1 MSEEARKIR
10 LIMDLRR
17 RGITDQRVLSAVERT
32 PRDLFVPDLFSD
44 QAFDDTALP
53 IDCGQTIS
61 QPYVVAYMTQML
73 DVGDRMKVL
82 EIGTGSGYQTAI
94 LAALSRRTYTIERYR
109 SLMAEAEAR
118 FRQLKVPNI
127 TTRVADGLKGWPE
140 QEPFDRIIVTAAAE
154 ELPLV
159 VCNQMK
165 IGGVMIMPIGKT
177 NAEQKLI
184 RIERN
189 EEGFDVTDLIP
200 VRFVPL
206 VEGVAKDL

>member
-1 MSEEARKIR
+1 MSEEARKIK
-10 LIMDLRR
+10 LIMELRR
-17 RGITDQRVLSAVERT
+17 RGISDQRVLGAIERV
-32 PRDLFVPDLFSD
+32 PRELFVPDLFSD

-61 QPYVVAYMTQML
+61 QPYVVAFMTQAL
-73 DVGDRMKVL
+73 DIGDRMKVL
-82 EIGTGSGYQTAI
+82 EVGTGSGYQTAI

-109 SLMAEAEAR
+109 PLMIEAEHR
-118 FRQLKVPNI
+118 FKELKISNI

-154 ELPLV
+154 EIPLEL
-159 VCNQMK
+159 CNQIK
-165 IGGVMIMPIGKT
+165 IGGLMILPIGKT
-177 NAEQKLI
+177 NADQKLI
-184 RIERN
+184 RIERG

-206 VEGVAKDL
+206 VEGVARDH

>member
-1 MSEEARKIR
+1 ME
-10 LIMDLRR
+10 LRR
-17 RGITDQRVLSAVERT
+17 RGITDQRVLGAIERV
-32 PRDLFVPDLFSD
+32 PRELFVPDLFSD

-61 QPYVVAYMTQML
+61 QPFVVAYMTQML
-73 DVGDRMKVL
+73 EVGDRMKVL

-109 SLMAEAEAR
+109 PLMEEAERR
-118 FRQLKVPNI
+118 FKELKISNV
-127 TTRVADGLKGWPE
+127 TTRVGDGAKGWPE

-154 ELPLV
+154 ELPIGL
-159 VCNQMK
+159 CNQLK
-165 IGGVMIMPIGKT
+165 IGGLMILPIGRT
-177 NAEQKLI
+177 STDQKLI
-184 RIERN
+184 RIERT

-206 VEGVAKDL
+206 VEGVARDH

>member
-1 MSEEARKIR
+1 MSEETRKIK
-10 LIMDLRR
+10 LIMELRR
-17 RGITDQRVLSAVERT
+17 RGITDQRVLSAIERV
-32 PRDLFVPDLFSD
+32 PRELFVPDLFSD

-73 DVGDRMKVL
+73 QVGDRMKVL

-109 SLMAEAEAR
+109 PLMIEAERR
-118 FRQLKVPNI
+118 FKELNISNI
-127 TTRVADGLKGWPE
+127 TTRVGDGAKGWPE

-154 ELPLV
+154 ELPIDL
-159 VCNQMK
+159 CNQLK
-165 IGGVMIMPIGKT
+165 IGGLMIVPVGKSST
-177 NAEQKLI
+177 DQKLV
-184 RIERN
+184 RVERS

-206 VEGVAKDL
+206 VEGVARDH